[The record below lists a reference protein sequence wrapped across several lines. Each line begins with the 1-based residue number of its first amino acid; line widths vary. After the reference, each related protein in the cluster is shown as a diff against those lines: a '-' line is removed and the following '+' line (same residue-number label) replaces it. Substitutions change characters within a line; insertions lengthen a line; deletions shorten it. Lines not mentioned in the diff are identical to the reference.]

1 MHEETTM
8 YPVCPDRNVVSAF
21 RCFLGPD
28 ARGIERFFSDG
39 RLYWANDALYTVHV
53 QSRSALARMMRG
65 VESAASTLS
74 GAVAEFNPALASCW
88 IAGIHILSSLLM
100 NLATATAVCLRFV
113 LYRAGASLRE
123 FIAHWL
129 PGETSDDK
137 PPVIG
142 RWAAH
147 YRLPPRLNSNSFRG
161 LPV

>member
-53 QSRSALARMMRG
+53 QSRSALAGVVRG
-65 VESAASTLS
+65 FDSAASTFS
-74 GAVAEFNPALASCW
+74 SAVADFNPALASFW
-88 IAGIHILSSLLM
+88 ITATHAASSFVL
-100 NLATATAVCLRFV
+100 NLALATGVCSRFL
-113 LYRAGASLRE
+113 LYRAGVALRRR
-123 FIAHWL
+123 
-129 PGETSDDK
+129 SDGTAA
-137 PPVIG
+137 VIG

-147 YRLPPRLNSNSFRG
+147 YRLAPMLSSRSFGG
-161 LPV
+161 LPI